1 MNVYELSASI
11 VLNTGDFEESLT
23 RAGQQTSAFGDVLK
37 ANLVSEAVISGVK
50 KIASAVLDVGKA
62 SLAAYG
68 DYEQL
73 VGGAQL
79 MFGDA
84 YDYISERSRQAYK
97 NVQMSQN
104 DYLRQVN
111 GFAVG
116 LKTAMGGNAK
126 AAAELA
132 DKIVTAEADVVAATG
147 NSQEAVQN
155 AFNGIMKNNYTM
167 LDNLQLGI
175 VPTKEGFQSL
185 IDKINEW
192 NEQNGRLTNY
202 TIDNLAD
209 CQQALVDYIDMQ
221 GLSGYAAMEASD
233 TLQGSVSSVKAAWT
247 DLLSAIGTGDEAG
260 VKSATD
266 ALLDS
271 LSAAAANI
279 VPIVKDIFGGFV
291 DAFGEAHQKIT
302 DTNTAAGAI
311 ISTIETLAVGIG
323 AAMAAT
329 KLWNIATAAAT
340 ALLAHPIAA
349 IAIGSVALLATTV
362 TGAKKAWDQ
371 LVDTVR
377 QTPIDETS
385 INSLLYGIKES
396 AEDILALRQALNEGT
411 GMYSH
416 LDSKDLALYLEAE
429 EKNYNNLMSALQ
441 EVSPQAY
448 DMLTNQGKSI
458 SDVFYWNKHKEDMA
472 AAEAE
477 AKEKAQ
483 SMVDSAQSFSDS
495 AQQILASY
503 WTTYNSI
510 YTGLFNAAGVLT
522 QITEATQFAYT
533 DELGQDHT
541 GAEHLRQNLEANTL
555 FYEKY
560 ASDLEYVQGAA
571 ADAGVDLSAL
581 MEILG
586 SMSTEDAAGAIASVR
601 EELENGVGK
610 QGEFIEKWEELLTN
624 YSSAVSRTTQPLAEA
639 ATGVHEQ
646 LEALLE
652 EYTQSV
658 EGLDQSEEAV
668 AAAKA
673 TLEALSLGIDQNTS
687 GVLSS
692 LDVLAGQMQ
701 SRLQADFAGFVLQI
715 QALVGYEDYY
725 DGSHRSGLDYVPF
738 DGYMA
743 QLHAGERVLT
753 AAEANAYRT
762 GTAGNAGTGPIEIT
776 VPLMLDGDVIGRAAA
791 QYVFD
796 EGRRNGT

>member
-11 VLNTGDFEESLT
+11 VLNTGDFEESLE

-50 KIASAVLDVGKA
+50 KIASAVVDVGKA

-84 YDYISERSRQAYK
+84 YDYIDERSRQAYK

-185 IDKINEW
+185 IEKVNEW

-221 GLSGYAAMEASD
+221 GLSGYAATEAAD

-247 DLLSAIGTGDEAG
+247 DLLSAIGTGDENN
-260 VKSATD
+260 VKNATD
-266 ALLDS
+266 ALMDS
-271 LSAAAANI
+271 LSAAAENV
-279 VPIVKDIFGGFV
+279 VPIVKDLFGGFV
-291 DAFGEAHQKIT
+291 DAFSEAHQKIT

-371 LVDTVR
+371 LVDTMR

-385 INSLLYGIKES
+385 VNSLLYGIKES
-396 AEDILALRQALNEGT
+396 AEEVMALRQALNDGT

-416 LDSKDLALYLEAE
+416 LGKADLKLYLEAE
-429 EKNYNNLMSALQ
+429 EKNLNNLMSALQ

-448 DMLTNQGKSI
+448 DMLANQGKSVG
-458 SDVFYWNKHKEDMA
+458 DVFQWDKKKEEMA

-495 AQQILASY
+495 AQQILANY
-503 WTTYNSI
+503 WNTYNSI
-510 YTGLFNAAGVLT
+510 YTGLFNAAGALT
-522 QITEATQFAYT
+522 QITEATQFG
-533 DELGQDHT
+533 DLENGKT
-541 GAEHLRQNLEANTL
+541 GAEELRWNLESNTR
-555 FYEKY
+555 FYEQY
-560 ASDLEYVQGAA
+560 ASDLNYVQDAA

-581 MEILG
+581 MEFLG

-601 EELENGVGK
+601 DELENVVGDEARERVI
-610 QGEFIEKWEELLTN
+610 QNWGDLLEN
-624 YSSAVSRTTQPLAEA
+624 YASAVSGATQPLAEA
-639 ATGVHEQ
+639 ATGVRDQ
-646 LEALLE
+646 LNALLE

-658 EGLDQSEEAV
+658 EGLDQSAEAV

-673 TLEALSLGIDQNTS
+673 TLDALALGIDQNTS

-715 QALVGYEDYY
+715 QALLGYEDSYA
-725 DGSHRSGLDYVPF
+725 GSPRSGIDYVPF
-738 DGYMA
+738 AGYMA

-753 AAEANAYRT
+753 AAEANAYRA
-762 GTAGNAGTGPIEIT
+762 GERGNAGTEPIEIT

>member
-50 KIASAVLDVGKA
+50 KIANAVLDVGKA

-132 DKIVTAEADVVAATG
+132 DKIITAEADVVAATG

-185 IDKINEW
+185 IDKVNEW

-233 TLQGSVSSVKAAWT
+233 TLQGSVSSVNAAWE
-247 DLLSAIGTGDEAG
+247 DLLSAIGTGDENN
-260 VKSATD
+260 VKNATD
-266 ALLDS
+266 ALMDS
-271 LSAAAANI
+271 LSSAAENI

-396 AEDILALRQALNEGT
+396 AEDVMALRQALNDGT

-416 LDSKDLALYLEAE
+416 LSKADLKLYLEAE
-429 EKNYNNLMSALQ
+429 EENLNNLMSALQ
-441 EVSPQAY
+441 EISPQAY
-448 DMLTNQGKSI
+448 DMLANQGKSVG
-458 SDVFYWNKHKEDMA
+458 DVFQWNKQKEEMA

-503 WTTYNSI
+503 WNTYNSI

-522 QITEATQFAYT
+522 QITEATQFG
-533 DELGQDHT
+533 DLENGKT
-541 GAEHLRQNLEANTL
+541 GAEELRWNLESNTR

-639 ATGVHEQ
+639 ATGVRDQ

-673 TLEALSLGIDQNTS
+673 TLEALSLGIDQNIS

>member
-11 VLNTGDFEESLT
+11 VLNTGDFEESLN

-50 KIASAVLDVGKA
+50 KIASAVVDVGKA

-84 YDYISERSRQAYK
+84 YDYISQRSRQAYK

-185 IDKINEW
+185 IEKVNEW

-221 GLSGYAAMEASD
+221 GLSGYAAMEAAD
-233 TLQGSVSSVKAAWT
+233 TLQGSVSSVKAAWE
-247 DLLSAIGTGDEAG
+247 DLLSAIGTGDENN
-260 VKSATD
+260 VKNATD
-266 ALLDS
+266 ALVDS
-271 LSAAAANI
+271 LSAAAENI

-291 DAFGEAHQKIT
+291 DAFSEAHQKIT

-323 AAMAAT
+323 AAVAAT

-340 ALLAHPIAA
+340 ALLAHPIGAV
-349 IAIGSVALLATTV
+349 AIGSIGLLTTTI
-362 TGAKKAWDQ
+362 TGAKKAWDEYVGALYQ
-371 LVDTVR
+371 LDEVDFDSVVTALFG
-377 QTPIDETS
+377 
-385 INSLLYGIKES
+385 INTQINDLFAKRES
-396 AEDILALRQALNEGT
+396 AGFLEQIDIDTDILALDERRTQ
-411 GMYSH
+411 
-416 LDSKDLALYLEAE
+416 LEEMLKAI
-429 EKNYNNLMSALQ
+429 
-441 EVSPQAY
+441 SPEAY
-448 DMLTNQGKSI
+448 DYYKAGLATPSGLI
-458 SDVFYWNKHKEDMA
+458 SWNKAQEDMA

-503 WTTYNSI
+503 WNTYNSI

-522 QITEATQFAYT
+522 QITEATQFGDA
-533 DELGQDHT
+533 ENGKT
-541 GAEHLRQNLEANTL
+541 GAEELRWNLESNTR

-601 EELENGVGK
+601 EELENVVGDEARENVI
-610 QGEFIEKWEELLTN
+610 QNWGDLLEN
-624 YSSAVSRTTQPLAEA
+624 YASAVSGATQPLAEA
-639 ATGVHEQ
+639 ATGVHDQ
-646 LEALLE
+646 LNSLLE

-673 TLEALSLGIDQNTS
+673 TLEALALGIDQNTS

-692 LDVLAGQMQ
+692 LDVLTGQMQ
-701 SRLQADFAGFVLQI
+701 SRLQADFEGFVLNI
-715 QALVGYEDYY
+715 RALVGYEDYY

-762 GTAGNAGTGPIEIT
+762 GTAGSAGTGPIEIT

-796 EGRRNGT
+796 EGRRSGT

>member
-1 MNVYELSASI
+1 MDVYKLSASI
-11 VLNTGDFEESLT
+11 VLNTGDFEESLN

-37 ANLVSEAVISGVK
+37 ANLVSDAIISGVK
-50 KIASAVLDVGKA
+50 KIASAVVDVGKA

-84 YDYISERSRQAYK
+84 YDYISQRSRKAYK

-111 GFAVG
+111 GFATG
-116 LKTAMGGNAK
+116 LKTSMGGNAK

-185 IDKINEW
+185 IEKVNEW
-192 NEQNGRLTNY
+192 NEQNGRMTNY

-221 GLSGYAAMEASD
+221 GLSGYAAMESAG
-233 TLQGSVSSVKAAWT
+233 TLQGSVSSVRAAWE
-247 DLLSAIGTGDEAG
+247 DLLAAVGAGDQTG

-266 ALLDS
+266 ALLES
-271 LSAAAANI
+271 LETVAGNI
-279 VPIVKDIFGGFV
+279 VPIVKNIFGGFAE
-291 DAFGEAHQKIT
+291 AFSAAHNRIT
-302 DTNTAAGAI
+302 DTSTAAGAA

-329 KLWNIATAAAT
+329 KLWNIATAAAS
-340 ALLAHPIAA
+340 AMLAHPIAA
-349 IAIGSVALLATTV
+349 VAIASIGLLTT
-362 TGAKKAWDQ
+362 TITAAKKAWDEYVGALYQ
-371 LVDTVR
+371 LDEEDFDSIVTALAGINTNINDLFAKRKSTGFWDFRERADIDT
-377 QTPIDETS
+377 
-385 INSLLYGIKES
+385 
-396 AEDILALRQALNEGT
+396 DILALNERR
-411 GMYSH
+411 
-416 LDSKDLALYLEAE
+416 AQLEEMLKAI
-429 EKNYNNLMSALQ
+429 
-441 EVSPQAY
+441 SPEAY
-448 DMLTNQGKSI
+448 DYYKAGLATPSGLI
-458 SDVFYWNKHKEDMA
+458 SWYNAQEDMA

-477 AKEKAQ
+477 AKKKAQ

-503 WTTYNSI
+503 WDTYNSI
-510 YTGLFNAAGVLT
+510 YTGLFNAANVFT
-522 QITEATQFAYT
+522 QATEATKFG
-533 DELGQDHT
+533 DEEKNQT
-541 GAEHLRQNLEANTL
+541 GAEELRGNLEANTR
-555 FYEKY
+555 FYEQY

-586 SMSTEDAAGAIASVR
+586 SMSTEDAAGAIASIR
-601 EELENGVGK
+601 EELELAGNDEERAK
-610 QGEFIEKWEELLTN
+610 FINNWDSLLQD
-624 YSSAVSRTTQPLAEA
+624 YSTAVSGATQPLAEA
-639 ATGVHEQ
+639 ATGVHDQ
-646 LEALLE
+646 LNALLE
-652 EYTQSV
+652 EYTKSV
-658 EGLDQSEEAV
+658 EDMDQSEEAV

-673 TLEALSLGIDQNTS
+673 TLDGLIFGIDQNTS

-692 LDVLAGQMQ
+692 LDVLTSEMQ
-701 SRLQADFAGFVLQI
+701 SKLQADFADFVLTI
-715 QALVGYEDYY
+715 QAVVGLSDTP

-762 GTAGNAGTGPIEIT
+762 GTAGSAGTGPIEIT

-796 EGRRNGT
+796 EGRRSGT

>member
-11 VLNTGDFEESLT
+11 VLNTGDFEESLN
-23 RAGQQTSAFGDVLK
+23 RAGRQTSAFGDVLK

-50 KIASAVLDVGKA
+50 KIASAVVDVGKA

-84 YDYISERSRQAYK
+84 YDYISQRSRQAYK

-185 IDKINEW
+185 IEKVNEW

-221 GLSGYAAMEASD
+221 GLSGYAAMEAAD
-233 TLQGSVSSVKAAWT
+233 TLQGSVSSVKAAWE
-247 DLLSAIGTGDEAG
+247 DLLSAIGTGDENN
-260 VKSATD
+260 VKNATD
-266 ALLDS
+266 ALMDS
-271 LSAAAANI
+271 LSAAAGNI

-291 DAFGEAHQKIT
+291 DAFSEAHQKIT

-311 ISTIETLAVGIG
+311 ISTTETLAVGIG
-323 AAMAAT
+323 AAVAAT

-340 ALLAHPIAA
+340 ALLAHPIGAV
-349 IAIGSVALLATTV
+349 AIGSIGLLTTTI
-362 TGAKKAWDQ
+362 TGAKKAWDEYVGALYQ
-371 LVDTVR
+371 LDEVDFDSVVTALAG
-377 QTPIDETS
+377 
-385 INSLLYGIKES
+385 INTQINDLFAKRES
-396 AEDILALRQALNEGT
+396 AGFLEQIDIDTDILALDERRTQ
-411 GMYSH
+411 
-416 LDSKDLALYLEAE
+416 LE
-429 EKNYNNLMSALQ
+429 
-441 EVSPQAY
+441 EVLKAISPEAY
-448 DMLTNQGKSI
+448 DYYNAGLATPSGLI
-458 SDVFYWNKHKEDMA
+458 SWHKAQEDMA

-503 WTTYNSI
+503 WNTYNSI

-522 QITEATQFAYT
+522 QVTEATQFGDA
-533 DELGQDHT
+533 ENGKT
-541 GAEHLRQNLEANTL
+541 GAEELRWNLESNTR

-601 EELENGVGK
+601 EELENVIGDEARENVIQNWGD
-610 QGEFIEKWEELLTN
+610 LLEN
-624 YSSAVSRTTQPLAEA
+624 YASAVSGATQPLAEA

-646 LEALLE
+646 LNALLE

-692 LDVLAGQMQ
+692 LDALSGQMQ
-701 SRLQADFAGFVLQI
+701 SRLQTDFEGFVLNI
-715 QALVGYEDYY
+715 RALVGYEDYY

-762 GTAGNAGTGPIEIT
+762 GTAGSAGTGPIEIT

-796 EGRRNGT
+796 EGRRSGT

>member
-1 MNVYELSASI
+1 MNVYELSASL
-11 VLNTGDFEESLT
+11 VLRTDDFEDSLA
-23 RAGQQTSAFGDVLK
+23 RAGKQTSAFGDVLK
-37 ANLVSEAVISGVK
+37 ANLVSEAIISGIK

-84 YDYISERSRQAYK
+84 YDYINERSRQAYK

-111 GFAVG
+111 GFATG
-116 LKTAMGGNAK
+116 LKTSMGGNAK

-175 VPTKEGFQSL
+175 VPTKEGFESL
-185 IDKINEW
+185 IAKVNEW
-192 NEQNGRLTNY
+192 NEQNGRMTDY

-221 GLSGYAAMEASD
+221 GLSGYAAMESAG
-233 TLQGSVSSVKAAWT
+233 TLQGSVSSVRAAWE
-247 DLLSAIGTGDEAG
+247 DLLAAIGAGDQTG

-266 ALLDS
+266 ALLES
-271 LSAAAANI
+271 LETAAENI
-279 VPIVKDIFGGFV
+279 VPIVENIFDGFV
-291 DAFGEAHQKIT
+291 DAFSAAHDRIT
-302 DTNTAAGAI
+302 DTSTAAGAA

-323 AAMAAT
+323 TAWAAT
-329 KLWNIATAAAT
+329 KLWNIATGAAA

-349 IAIGSVALLATTV
+349 VAIASIAVLATEV
-362 TGAKKAWDQ
+362 TAAKKAWDQ
-371 LVDTVR
+371 LVDAVR
-377 QTPIDETS
+377 QTPVQEDNF
-385 INSLLYGIKES
+385 NSLLYGIKEARLDLNDLYEKGRGYS
-396 AEDILALRQALNEGT
+396 WWDISPERVDLAATIDAEEQNLNKLMEALRAI
-411 GMYSH
+411 SP
-416 LDSKDLALYLEAE
+416 EAYE
-429 EKNYNNLMSALQ
+429 MLSSGASTD
-441 EVSPQAY
+441 EVFQ
-448 DMLTNQGKSI
+448 
-458 SDVFYWNKHKEDMA
+458 WNKQREELATAQAD
-472 AAEAE
+472 AE
-477 AKEKAQ
+477 AKAQ
-483 SMVDSAQSFSDS
+483 GMVDSAQSFSDS

-503 WTTYNSI
+503 WNTYNSI
-510 YTGLFNAAGVLT
+510 YTGLFNAANVFT
-522 QITEATQFAYT
+522 QVTEATKFG
-533 DELGQDHT
+533 DEEKNQT
-541 GAEHLRQNLEANTL
+541 GAEELRGNLEANTR
-555 FYEKY
+555 FYEQY

-586 SMSTEDAAGAIASVR
+586 SMSTEDAAGAIASIR
-601 EELENGVGK
+601 EELELAGNDEERAK
-610 QGEFIEKWEELLTN
+610 FINNWDSLLQD
-624 YSSAVSRTTQPLAEA
+624 YSTAVSGATQPLAEA
-639 ATGVHEQ
+639 ATGVHDQ
-646 LEALLE
+646 LNALLE
-652 EYTQSV
+652 EYTKSV
-658 EGLDQSEEAV
+658 EGMDQSEEAV

-673 TLEALSLGIDQNTS
+673 TLDGLIFGIDQNTS

-692 LDVLAGQMQ
+692 LDVLTSEMQ
-701 SRLQADFAGFVLQI
+701 SKLQADFADFVLTI
-715 QALVGYEDYY
+715 QAVVGLSDAP

-753 AAEANAYRT
+753 AAEASAYRS
-762 GTAGNAGTGPIEIT
+762 GNRGGGSAAPIEIT
-776 VPLMLDGDVIGRAAA
+776 IPLTLDGEQIGRAAA
-791 QYVFD
+791 QYAWSED
-796 EGRRNGT
+796 RRNGI

>member
-1 MNVYELSASI
+1 MNVYELSASL
-11 VLNTGDFEESLT
+11 VLHTDDFEDSLT
-23 RAGQQTSAFGDVLK
+23 RAGKQTSAFGDVLK

-50 KIASAVLDVGKA
+50 KIAGAVLDVGKA

-84 YDYISERSRQAYK
+84 YDYINERSKQAYK

-111 GFAVG
+111 GFATG
-116 LKTAMGGNAK
+116 LKTSMGGNAK

-185 IDKINEW
+185 IEKVNEW
-192 NEQNGRLTNY
+192 NEQNGRMTDY

-221 GLSGYAAMEASD
+221 GLSGYAAMESAG
-233 TLQGSVSSVKAAWT
+233 TLQGSVSSVRAAWE
-247 DLLSAIGTGDEAG
+247 DLLAAIGTGDQTG

-266 ALLDS
+266 ALLES
-271 LSAAAANI
+271 LETVAGNI
-279 VPIVKDIFGGFV
+279 VPIVKNIFAGFV
-291 DAFGEAHQKIT
+291 EAFSAAHDRIT
-302 DTNTAAGAI
+302 DTSTAAGAA

-340 ALLAHPIAA
+340 ALLAHPIGAV
-349 IAIGSVALLATTV
+349 AIGSIGLLTTTI
-362 TGAKKAWDQ
+362 TGAKKAWDEYVGALYQ
-371 LVDTVR
+371 LDEADFDSVVTALAGINTNINDLFAKRKSAGFWERADIDT
-377 QTPIDETS
+377 
-385 INSLLYGIKES
+385 
-396 AEDILALRQALNEGT
+396 DILALNERR
-411 GMYSH
+411 
-416 LDSKDLALYLEAE
+416 AQLEEMLKAI
-429 EKNYNNLMSALQ
+429 
-441 EVSPQAY
+441 SPEAY
-448 DMLTNQGKSI
+448 DYYKAGLATPSGLI
-458 SDVFYWNKHKEDMA
+458 SWYNAQEDMA
-472 AAEAE
+472 TAEAG

-495 AQQILASY
+495 AQQILANY
-503 WTTYNSI
+503 WNTYNSI
-510 YTGLFNAAGVLT
+510 YTGLFNAANVFT
-522 QITEATQFAYT
+522 QVTEATKFG
-533 DELGQDHT
+533 DEEKNQT
-541 GAEHLRQNLEANTL
+541 GAEELRGNLEANTR
-555 FYEKY
+555 FYEQY

-586 SMSTEDAAGAIASVR
+586 SMSTEDAAGAIASIR
-601 EELENGVGK
+601 EELELAGNDEERAK
-610 QGEFIEKWEELLTN
+610 FINNWDSLLQD
-624 YSSAVSRTTQPLAEA
+624 YSTAISGATQPLAEA
-639 ATGVHEQ
+639 ATGVHDQ
-646 LEALLE
+646 LNALLE
-652 EYTQSV
+652 EYTKSV
-658 EGLDQSEEAV
+658 EGMDQSEEAV

-673 TLEALSLGIDQNTS
+673 TLDGLIFGIDQNTS

-692 LDVLAGQMQ
+692 LDVLTSEMQ
-701 SRLQADFAGFVLQI
+701 SKLQADFADFVLTI
-715 QALVGYEDYY
+715 QAVVGLSDTP

-753 AAEANAYRT
+753 ASEASAYRN
-762 GTAGNAGTGPIEIT
+762 GNRGGSAVPIEIT
-776 VPLMLDGDVIGRAAA
+776 IPLTLDGEQIGRAAA
-791 QYVFD
+791 QYAWSED
-796 EGRRNGT
+796 RRNGI

>member
-23 RAGQQTSAFGDVLK
+23 RAGRQTSAFGDVLK

-50 KIASAVLDVGKA
+50 KIASAVVDVGKA

-84 YDYISERSRQAYK
+84 YDYISQRSRQAYK

-104 DYLRQVN
+104 GYLRQVN

-185 IDKINEW
+185 IEKVNEW

-221 GLSGYAAMEASD
+221 GLSGYAAMEAAD
-233 TLQGSVSSVKAAWT
+233 TLQGSVSSVKAAWE
-247 DLLSAIGTGDEAG
+247 DLLSAIGTGDENN
-260 VKSATD
+260 VKNATD
-266 ALLDS
+266 ALMDS
-271 LSAAAANI
+271 LSAAAENI

-291 DAFGEAHQKIT
+291 DAFSEAHQKIT

-311 ISTIETLAVGIG
+311 ISTTETLAVGIG

-340 ALLAHPIAA
+340 ALLAHPIGAV
-349 IAIGSVALLATTV
+349 AIGSIGLLTTTI
-362 TGAKKAWDQ
+362 TGAKKAWDEYVGALYQ
-371 LVDTVR
+371 LDEVDFDSVVTALAG
-377 QTPIDETS
+377 
-385 INSLLYGIKES
+385 INTQINDLFAKRES
-396 AEDILALRQALNEGT
+396 AGFLEQIDIDTDILALDERRTQLEEAL
-411 GMYSH
+411 
-416 LDSKDLALYLEAE
+416 KAI
-429 EKNYNNLMSALQ
+429 
-441 EVSPQAY
+441 SPEAY
-448 DMLTNQGKSI
+448 DYYKAGLATPSGLI
-458 SDVFYWNKHKEDMA
+458 SWHKAQEDMA
-472 AAEAE
+472 AADAE

-503 WTTYNSI
+503 WNTYNSI

-522 QITEATQFAYT
+522 QITEATQFGDA
-533 DELGQDHT
+533 ENGKT
-541 GAEHLRQNLEANTL
+541 GAEELRGNLEANTR
-555 FYEKY
+555 FYEQY

-601 EELENGVGK
+601 EELENGVGD
-610 QGEFIEKWEELLTN
+610 QGKFIEKWEELLTN

-646 LEALLE
+646 LNALLE

-692 LDVLAGQMQ
+692 LGVLTGQMQ
-701 SRLQADFAGFVLQI
+701 SRLQADFEGFVLNI
-715 QALVGYEDYY
+715 RALVGYEDYY

-762 GTAGNAGTGPIEIT
+762 GTAGSAGTGPIEIT

-796 EGRRNGT
+796 EGRRSGT